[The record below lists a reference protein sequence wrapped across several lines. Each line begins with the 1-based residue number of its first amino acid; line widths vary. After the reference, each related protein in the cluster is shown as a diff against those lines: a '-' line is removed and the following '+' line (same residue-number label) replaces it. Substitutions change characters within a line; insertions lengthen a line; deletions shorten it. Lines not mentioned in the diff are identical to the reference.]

1 MSHLEEGL
9 FHALLDGEV
18 PSDQLGPIQAHL
30 ASCAECRER
39 LEQER
44 QLLAE
49 AAGLVEVLEV
59 PVEARAH
66 PPTVRGTGGA
76 HWGRRLAWAASIVA
90 AVGLGYAARGPRAP
104 SSAREAEVARA
115 EQVADSGHLAAA
127 AQRADTPAPAAPVPL
142 ASGAATTAEPAPAAP
157 ATVFPRRA
165 ANAAAQKAPLRK
177 PEPKAVAE
185 RLEELTTSAGPPD
198 SAAAKRAVESAPP
211 TAAAQSGGVTLG
223 RLQTEPRRLADLS
236 ETRFSRALLVPSE
249 PIGLSDAVRRL
260 GGSLRLIEG
269 MIPLRLEA
277 QGQTIRVVYPLAQ
290 GELVLSQQLIDGRV
304 TFRLIAPPGF
314 SADSLEKLR
323 DRVRE

>member
-1 MSHLEEGL
+1 MSHLEAGL

-18 PSDQLGPIQAHL
+18 ASDQLGPIQAHL
-30 ASCAECRER
+30 AACTECRER

-59 PVEARAH
+59 PAEARAH
-66 PPTVRGTGGA
+66 PPSVRGTGGA
-76 HWGRRLAWAASIVA
+76 PWGPRLAWAASIVA
-90 AVGLGYAARGPRAP
+90 AVGLGFVARGPRAP
-104 SSAREAEVARA
+104 SSAREAEVAPA
-115 EQVADSGHLAAA
+115 ERVADSGHLAAA
-127 AQRADTPAPAAPVPL
+127 AQRADTPAPTAPVPL
-142 ASGAATTAEPAPAAP
+142 ASGAPTTAEPATTAP
-157 ATVFPRRA
+157 ATVSPRRA
-165 ANAAAQKAPLRK
+165 ANAAARKAPLPK
-177 PEPKAVAE
+177 PAQKAVAA
-185 RLEELTTSAGPPD
+185 RLEEMTTSAGPPD

-211 TAAAQSGGVTLG
+211 TASAQSGGAILG
-223 RLQTEPRRLADLS
+223 RLQNEPRRLTDLS
-236 ETRFSRALLVPSE
+236 ETRFSRALLVAPE

-260 GGSLRLIEG
+260 GGSLRLIDG